1 MRLHW
6 LFVVNLIKM
15 LIPFSKILIHLRRE
29 KIKVNLKLTP
39 KQQPSFSVEIT
50 LLVVS
55 PVILFSSNI
64 CTLA

>member
-1 MRLHW
+1 
-6 LFVVNLIKM
+6 M